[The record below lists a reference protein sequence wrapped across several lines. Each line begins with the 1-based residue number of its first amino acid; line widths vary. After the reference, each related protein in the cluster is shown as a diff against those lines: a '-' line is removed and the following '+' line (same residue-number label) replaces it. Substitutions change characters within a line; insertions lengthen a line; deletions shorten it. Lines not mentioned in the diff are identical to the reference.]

1 MQEVWCGLQYV
12 DQTGQPLHNRMNGHR
27 FCIAHGRINESPV
40 AAHFTSEGHTEMDML
55 VMIIDRC
62 WREDAI
68 LRKIRESRWI
78 RTLDTAWPSG
88 MNYRTYS
95 L

>member
-1 MQEVWCGLQYV
+1 MGE
-12 DQTGQPLHNRMNGHR
+12 TGQPLHNQMNGHC
-27 FCIAHGRINESPV
+27 FNIAPGRINESSV
-40 AAHFTSEGHTEMDML
+40 AAHYTSEGHTEIDML

-68 LRKIRESRWI
+68 LGKIKESSWI
-78 RTLDTAWPSG
+78 RMLDTAWPSG
-88 MNYRTYS
+88 MNYRTDS